1 MSDKVITVII
11 PVYNREKYLDK
22 CINSVL
28 DQANVNTEII
38 LVDDGSTDR
47 SPEICDNY
55 AKKYDNIVVI
65 HSDNHGVSHAR
76 NLALDK
82 TTGDYLTFLDSDD
95 RLAPGALSVLL
106 SNIEKNATDY
116 VVGGFKQFTE
126 EGELCDTS
134 NLPETYSDKVLDK
147 KAFLDMMIYA
157 DHRLVM
163 RLTSKLFRTDFW
175 EDLRFPENV
184 TNSED
189 DYLLTKVLK
198 KTNFVSVT
206 CQTVYLQTM
215 SEVSLNRKA
224 PSISRL
230 NTSNSIL
237 ETLDYI
243 IELGNIDVALFR
255 FGDGTRK
262 LIFTSRILHSKEAKK
277 EVKRQYKGY
286 CAIAQKLMP
295 YVNTKTKIRLILFRL
310 NYHLYA
316 VIRDLCAS

>member
-1 MSDKVITVII
+1 MSNKVITVII
-11 PVYNREKYLDK
+11 PIYNREKYLDK

-28 DQANVNTEII
+28 DQDNVNTEII
-38 LVDDGSTDR
+38 LVDDGSTDS
-47 SPEICDNY
+47 SPEICDKYKY
-55 AKKYDNIVVI
+55 AHRNIKVI

-76 NLALDK
+76 NLALDQ

-95 RLAPGALSVLL
+95 RLAPGALSDLL
-106 SNIEKNATDY
+106 NNIEKNATDF
-116 VVGGFKQFTE
+116 VIGGFKQFTE
-126 EGELCDTS
+126 EGELHDSS
-134 NLPETYSDKVLDK
+134 NLPETYSDKILDK
-147 KAFLDMMIYA
+147 RAFLDMMIYA

-175 EDLRFPENV
+175 KDLRFPESV

-189 DYLLTKVLK
+189 DYLLARILK
-198 KTNFVSVT
+198 KTNSVSVI
-206 CQTVYLQTM
+206 CNTVYLQTL
-215 SEVSLNRKA
+215 SDVSLNRKA
-224 PSISRL
+224 PTINRL

-262 LIFTSRILHSKEAKK
+262 LIFTNRILHSKEAKK
-277 EVKRQYKGY
+277 EVKRQYKGFRN
-286 CAIAQKLMP
+286 IAKKLLP
-295 YVNTKTKIRLILFRL
+295 YVNTKTKIRLHLYRL
-310 NYHLYA
+310 NHHLYA

>member
-1 MSDKVITVII
+1 MSNKVITVII
-11 PVYNREKYLDK
+11 PVYNREKHLDK

-28 DQANVNTEII
+28 DQDNVNTEII

-76 NLALDK
+76 NLALDQ

-95 RLAPGALSVLL
+95 RLAPGALSLLL

-163 RLTSKLFRTDFW
+163 RL
-175 EDLRFPENV
+175 
-184 TNSED
+184 
-189 DYLLTKVLK
+189 
-198 KTNFVSVT
+198 
-206 CQTVYLQTM
+206 
-215 SEVSLNRKA
+215 SL
-224 PSISRL
+224 IH
-230 NTSNSIL
+230 I
-237 ETLDYI
+237 
-243 IELGNIDVALFR
+243 
-255 FGDGTRK
+255 
-262 LIFTSRILHSKEAKK
+262 
-277 EVKRQYKGY
+277 
-286 CAIAQKLMP
+286 
-295 YVNTKTKIRLILFRL
+295 
-310 NYHLYA
+310 
-316 VIRDLCAS
+316 

>member
-38 LVDDGSTDR
+38 LVDDGSADR

-95 RLAPGALSVLL
+95 RLAPGALSILL
-106 SNIEKNATDY
+106 NNIEKNATDY
-116 VVGGFKQFTE
+116 VVGGFEQFTD
-126 EGELCDTS
+126 EGELSWTS
-134 NLPETYSDKVLDK
+134 IPPEIYSDKILDK
-147 KAFLDMMIYA
+147 RAFLDMMIYA

-175 EDLRFPENV
+175 KDLRFPENV

-189 DYLLTKVLK
+189 DYLLAKILK
-198 KTNFVSVT
+198 RTNRVSVT
-206 CQTVYLQTM
+206 CNTVYLQTL
-215 SEVSLNRKA
+215 SDVSLNRKA
-224 PSISRL
+224 PTINRL

-262 LIFTSRILHSKEAKK
+262 LIFSNRILHSKEAKK
-277 EVKRQYKGY
+277 EVKRQYKGFRN
-286 CAIAQKLMP
+286 IAKKLLP
-295 YVNTKTKIRLILFRL
+295 YVDTKTKIRLHLYRL
-310 NYHLYA
+310 NHHLYA

>member
-11 PVYNREKYLDK
+11 PIYNREKYLDN

-47 SPEICDNY
+47 SPEICDDY
-55 AKKYDNIVVI
+55 AQKYNNIVVI

-76 NLALDK
+76 NLALDR

-95 RLAPGALSVLL
+95 RLAPDALSVLIN
-106 SNIEKNATDY
+106 NIEKNATDY
-116 VVGGFKQFTE
+116 VVGGFVQFTE
-126 EGELCDTS
+126 DGALKDTS

-147 KAFLDMMIYA
+147 KEFLAMMIHA

-163 RLTSKLFRTDFW
+163 RLTSKLFKTDFW
-175 EDLRFPENV
+175 KDLRFPENV

-189 DYLLTKVLK
+189 DYLLARILE
-198 KTNFVSVT
+198 KTNSVSVT
-206 CQTVYLQTM
+206 CKTVYLQTM
-215 SEVSLNRKA
+215 SDVSLNRKA
-224 PSISRL
+224 PSINRL
-230 NTSNSIL
+230 NTSNSVL

-243 IELGNIDVALFR
+243 IELGSIDVALFR

-262 LIFTSRILHSKEAKK
+262 LIFTNRILHSKEAKK

-286 CAIAQKLMP
+286 RAIAKKLMP
-295 YVNTKTKIRLILFRL
+295 YVNTKTKIRLLIYRL
-310 NYHLYA
+310 NYHLYE
-316 VIRDLCAS
+316 VVRDLYAS